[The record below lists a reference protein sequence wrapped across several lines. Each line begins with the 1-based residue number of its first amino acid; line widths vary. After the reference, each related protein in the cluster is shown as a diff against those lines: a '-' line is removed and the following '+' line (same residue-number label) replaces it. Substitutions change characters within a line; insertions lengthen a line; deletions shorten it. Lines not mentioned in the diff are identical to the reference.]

1 VADRVSTVEEHFG
14 LSPRLAMT
22 VRLMA
27 RIAVVAFLAMATSPA
42 RADWFAQA
50 DFSACPRQYI
60 SQTSASEGP
69 FSTSGA
75 CSARLAEV
83 QRSAPACA
91 RYACN
96 STGGSGASAT
106 SSDSTSNALAGAV
119 TSGLRGLTPQQ
130 VMGVGITALA
140 ISALMQTPDPQ
151 QQAADQAA
159 EAARQAALRQQR
171 EQQRQEQE
179 RRAEATKQEL
189 LHSLKGTGAAT
200 DLALKDAGAGG
211 ELQLKTGDSSPPP
224 KAVIHEGFSLP
235 MSEPYQQ

>member
-1 VADRVSTVEEHFG
+1 MVEEHFG
-14 LSPRLAMT
+14 LSPRLAMA
-22 VRLMA
+22 VRPMA
-27 RIAVVAFLAMATSPA
+27 RIAILAFLAMATSPA
-42 RADWFAQA
+42 LADWFAQA

-60 SQTSASEGP
+60 PQTSASEGP
-69 FSTSGA
+69 FSTPGA

-83 QRSAPACA
+83 QRQSPMACA

-106 SSDSTSNALAGAV
+106 SSDSTTNALAGAL
-119 TSGLRGLTPQQ
+119 TSGMRGLTTQQ
-130 VMGVGITALA
+130 IMGVGITALA

-159 EAARQAALRQQR
+159 EAATQAALRQQR

-189 LHSLKGTGAAT
+189 LHSLKGTGAST